1 MLTTE
6 KEVKRIERNG
16 KKITKILSYRL
27 QVTDSA
33 IFIASSLSNL
43 VNNLAE
49 EIYKTQFKNER
60 GNKNAKHIE

>member
-33 IFIASSLSNL
+33 IFFASSLSNL

-49 EIYKTQFKNER
+49 EIHKTQFKNKF